1 MKPIAIR
8 FTASFR
14 GFGQAM
20 PVSPHP
26 ARKKNLGFVLPKC
39 SYELRDK
46 DRYRPEH
53 ARAAPLALRLCAF
66 TSGARKNSRHP
77 RAAQGVRGLC
87 DVAVP
92 RNPGDL
98 FVSEWAN
105 LLAVN
110 TASGLLLRAFYT
122 VPEQYQQSLG
132 DRCAHCRVLW
142 TLPAFGHSI
151 ARRSLDEVPSS

>member
-53 ARAAPLALRLCAF
+53 ARAAPLALRLCRLHQRSKEKLAAPTF
-66 TSGARKNSRHP
+66 PATSCRARSTGTVRCRRAPEP
-77 RAAQGVRGLC
+77 R
-87 DVAVP
+87 
-92 RNPGDL
+92 
-98 FVSEWAN
+98 
-105 LLAVN
+105 
-110 TASGLLLRAFYT
+110 RA
-122 VPEQYQQSLG
+122 
-132 DRCAHCRVLW
+132 
-142 TLPAFGHSI
+142 I
-151 ARRSLDEVPSS
+151 ARIISSLLYLE